1 MAMLNNQRVNLIN
14 MSNPQQFFLA
24 RSASI
29 EDFVADVE
37 QIRRYCQVDKVPS
50 VRSVRS
56 RGSRRDLG
64 SLLGISYRGL

>member
-14 MSNPQQFFLA
+14 MSNPQQFFHCLA

-37 QIRRYCQVDKVPS
+37 QIRRYCQVDQ

-56 RGSRRDLG
+56 RGLG
-64 SLLGISYRGL
+64 TLLGIYYRGL